1 MTEATEQQWTIKRL
15 LEWTT
20 DYFKTVNPDSPRL
33 DAEVLLGEVLGCQRV
48 MLYTQFD
55 RVPEENLLARFRE
68 AVKRRGAGEPVAYIV
83 GHWEFY
89 SLDFEVNSHVL
100 IPRPETEHLV
110 VAALDAAK
118 QIADR
123 PIRVLDIGT
132 GSGCIAIALAK
143 HLDDCRIGAID
154 VSAAALEVAA
164 RNVAKHQL
172 DDRIRLMQGD
182 LFAALP
188 TGSAPVDLIVSNPPY
203 IGTAEVDTVDPSVRK
218 YEPDQALFAGNDGM
232 QIIDRLVQQATNW
245 LKPGGFLIFEISP
258 FIVDQC
264 MAHFRSDSTESTDST
279 DAEANPSPWAH
290 VNLIKDLAG
299 NQRVIVARRK

>member
-20 DYFKTVNPDSPRL
+20 DYFKAANPDSPRL
-33 DAEVLLGEVLGCQRV
+33 DAEVLLSAVLGCQRV

-55 RVPEENLLARFRE
+55 RVPEPDLLARFRE
-68 AVKRRGAGEPVAYIV
+68 SVKRRGAGEPVAYIV

-89 SLDFEVNSHVL
+89 SLDFEVNANVL
-100 IPRPETEHLV
+100 IPRPETEHVV

-118 QIADR
+118 QITDR
-123 PIRVLDIGT
+123 PLRALDIGT

-154 VSAAALEVAA
+154 LSAAALDVATQ
-164 RNVAKHQL
+164 NVTKHHL

-188 TGSAPVDLIVSNPPY
+188 KGSAKVDLIVSNPPY
-203 IGTAEVDTVDPSVRK
+203 IGTSEQGTVDPAVRK
-218 YEPDQALFAGNDGM
+218 YEPQQALFAGPDGM
-232 QIIDRLVQQATNW
+232 QVIDRLVRQAPDW
-245 LKPGGFLIFEISP
+245 LKSGGFLIFEISP
-258 FIVDQC
+258 LIAQRC
-264 MAHFRSDSTESTDST
+264 MAQLNAVDSTGQT
-279 DAEANPSPWAH
+279 PWTQI
-290 VNLIKDLAG
+290 NLVKDLSG
-299 NQRVIVARRK
+299 KQRVIVARRK